1 MKFSFSGRPVKF
13 KSARTLLH
21 FSSGFNKVLNK
32 FLCFD
37 FAFNQI
43 LSSYLGQRF
52 EVNQSQEG
60 DQTNTTIVVVNNDDA
75 FENPTATNV
84 TSTDVVSNKYALTE
98 SKDLVSLAIDESGL
112 EQNQNWTLPKIF
124 GGTLS
129 EQQVEE
135 AYYSNEAEEI
145 LNSDTD
151 PKLAKKR
158 LKWENKIRAED
169 AAFSKKKREIEQET
183 ENYKRKFRQEQF
195 QITQMEIE
203 LKSKKS
209 KMETL
214 QKDIDAFLKRS

>member
-1 MKFSFSGRPVKF
+1 M
-13 KSARTLLH
+13 
-21 FSSGFNKVLNK
+21 
-32 FLCFD
+32 
-37 FAFNQI
+37 
-43 LSSYLGQRF
+43 
-52 EVNQSQEG
+52 
-60 DQTNTTIVVVNNDDA
+60 VNNDDA

-203 LKSKKS
+203 LKSKKT

-214 QKDIDAFLKRS
+214 QKDINAFLKRS

>member
-1 MKFSFSGRPVKF
+1 M
-13 KSARTLLH
+13 
-21 FSSGFNKVLNK
+21 
-32 FLCFD
+32 
-37 FAFNQI
+37 
-43 LSSYLGQRF
+43 
-52 EVNQSQEG
+52 
-60 DQTNTTIVVVNNDDA
+60 VNNDDE
-75 FENPTATNV
+75 FVNPNATNI

-112 EQNQNWTLPKIF
+112 EQNQNWALPKIC
-124 GGTLS
+124 GGTNLS

-135 AYYSNEAEEI
+135 AYYSNEAEDI
-145 LNSDTD
+145 LNFDTD

-214 QKDIDAFLKRS
+214 QRDIDAFLKRS